1 MLTRPATMADLPVL
15 QSLLQ
20 AVKLPLAGLESPL
33 PFTLL
38 TEDQGQV
45 LALAALEVHGGICL
59 LRSVAVHPDAR
70 QLGLAWQLVTRVINH
85 ARALELQD
93 LYLLTTTAET
103 YFPRFG
109 FQAVPRGAAPR
120 ELLASREFQDA
131 CPEGATLMHLSLTAS
146 PPPAL
151 NPSQGDRP

>member
-1 MLTRPATMADLPVL
+1 MLTRPATMADLPAL
-15 QSLLQ
+15 QRLLQ
-20 AVKLPLAGLESPL
+20 ASELPLAGLDSPL
-33 PFTLL
+33 PFTLV
-38 TEDQGQV
+38 TEDEGQV
-45 LALAALEVHGGICL
+45 LALAALEIYGATGL

-70 QLGLAWQLVTRVINH
+70 QLGLARQLVTHLLGH
-85 ARALELQD
+85 ARALKLQD

-109 FQAVPRGAAPR
+109 FQTVPRGAAPS

-131 CPEGATLMHLSLTAS
+131 CPESATLMHLSLTAS

-151 NPSQGDRP
+151 TSSQGDQP